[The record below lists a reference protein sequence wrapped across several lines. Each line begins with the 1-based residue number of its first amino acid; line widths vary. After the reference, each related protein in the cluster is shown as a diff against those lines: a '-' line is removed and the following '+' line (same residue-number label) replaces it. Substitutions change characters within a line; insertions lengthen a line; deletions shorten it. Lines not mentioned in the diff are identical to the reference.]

1 MAPDLLCTAEAEGVV
16 LFRRLVGDLH
26 LAPVRKETDM
36 NWNQLRTRW
45 PQMRFQ
51 LRHRWGR
58 LTEEDLDVI
67 AGQRD
72 VFIGRVEERY
82 SVVRE
87 EAQKRIEEWL
97 RTLREEKILTGRA

>member
-1 MAPDLLCTAEAEGVV
+1 V
-16 LFRRLVGDLH
+16 LFRRLVRDLHFAVSGGDL
-26 LAPVRKETDM
+26 M
-36 NWNQLRTRW
+36 NWDQLRTRW
-45 PQMRFQ
+45 PQMRVQ

-72 VFIGRVEERY
+72 VFLGRVEERY
-82 SVVRE
+82 SIDRE

-97 RTLREEKILTGRA
+97 LTVREAKILTGRA